1 MSLVTGGSEVR
12 RRLLLESRALPPLG
26 SGQAWEPRQPRLKNN
41 NNITK
46 KKHMQHSSQLRLAMT
61 FASLALGLAC
71 DVPVARADAVVDW
84 NIIAA
89 QTIGAGAR
97 LGGSAGLDFAMVH
110 TAIYDAVEATD
121 GRFEP
126 YYVVIQGASGS
137 PVAAT
142 AKAAHDVL
150 VNRFPA
156 QAASVDTAYHAY
168 LTSHGLAETDP
179 GVLVGQAA
187 AAGIIALRAHDGSY
201 PAVPEVFVGGT
212 QPGDWR
218 PTPPALAPMAAP
230 WLGSVTPFTLNSPTQ
245 FRAPPPPRLEPSV
258 RPGL

>member
-1 MSLVTGGSEVR
+1 
-12 RRLLLESRALPPLG
+12 
-26 SGQAWEPRQPRLKNN
+26 
-41 NNITK
+41 
-46 KKHMQHSSQLRLAMT
+46 MQHSSQLRLAMT